1 MDRTTNIEL
10 DSDAIIQTIGVL
22 SERIHERF
30 PGSGLED
37 VSKSLLKTA
46 QDLNAK
52 IIELDQPILWIRVV
66 TYFLIALLGLG
77 VLSLFYAAKLP
88 EQFHFFEFIQVLES
102 GMNDVVL
109 VGVGI
114 FFLVTF
120 EERIKRAR
128 ALKSLHVLRSI
139 AHVIDMHQLTKDPER
154 LQNKLISTASSPKL
168 PMDEFQLGRYLTYCS
183 EMLSLVG
190 KLAALYLK
198 HLDDPTILDSVDEI
212 EGLTTGLSGKI
223 WQKLNVLH
231 SIKNSK

>member
-1 MDRTTNIEL
+1 MENKANSQL
-10 DSDAIIQTIGVL
+10 DPKAIIETIRIL

-30 PGSGLED
+30 PDSGLEQ
-37 VSKSLLKTA
+37 VSKSLLSTA

-52 IIELDQPILWIRVV
+52 ILELDRPILWIRIV
-66 TYFLIALLGLG
+66 TYLLIALLLFGIIGL
-77 VLSLFYAAKLP
+77 FFAAKLP

-109 VGVGI
+109 VGIGI

-120 EERIKRAR
+120 EERIKRSR

-154 LQNKLISTASSPKL
+154 LQPKLISTASSPKL
-168 PMDEFQLGRYLTYCS
+168 PLDQFQLGRYLSYCS

-190 KLAALYLK
+190 KLAALYLQ
-198 HLDDPTILDSVDEI
+198 HLDDPTVLDSVDEI

-231 SIKNSK
+231 SIKN